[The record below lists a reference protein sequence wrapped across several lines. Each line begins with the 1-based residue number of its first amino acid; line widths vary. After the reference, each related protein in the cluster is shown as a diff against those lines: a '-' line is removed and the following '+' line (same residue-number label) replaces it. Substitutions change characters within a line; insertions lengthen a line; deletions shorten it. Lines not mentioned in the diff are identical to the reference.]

1 MPSRVRRSGALRK
14 PLGEVLIAPRSNRPE
29 DVERVTRLMIAPA
42 LIEVVLEE
50 ATGMKGEA

>member
-1 MPSRVRRSGALRK
+1 MPSRARRSSALRK

-29 DVERVTRLMIAPA
+29 DVERVTRAVIAPA

-50 ATGMKGEA
+50 ATGVKGEA